1 MAELDIRDAQ
11 INVIR
16 FADSPESLNKVDV
29 ICKLT
34 PGDISLSPG
43 DISLY
48 NSKENKHRVVLSST
62 YNVKNLIKAL
72 EKAIELGWVE

>member
-16 FADSPESLNKVDV
+16 FANSPESLNKVDV

-34 PGDISLSPG
+34 PG

-62 YNVKNLIKAL
+62 YNVKNLIEAL

>member
-16 FADSPESLNKVDV
+16 FADSLNRVDV

-34 PGDISLSPG
+34 PGDI
-43 DISLY
+43 
-48 NSKENKHRVVLSST
+48 
-62 YNVKNLIKAL
+62 
-72 EKAIELGWVE
+72 

>member
-16 FADSPESLNKVDV
+16 FADSPNKVDV
-29 ICKLT
+29 ICKRY
-34 PGDISLSPG
+34 
-43 DISLY
+43 ISLY

>member
-1 MAELDIRDAQ
+1 MAEIDIRDAQ

-16 FADSPESLNKVDV
+16 FADSLNKADV

-34 PGDISLSPG
+34 PGAISLH
-43 DISLY
+43 
-48 NSKENKHRVVLSST
+48 NSKANRHRVVLSST
-62 YNVKNLIKAL
+62 YDVKNLIKAL

>member
-1 MAELDIRDAQ
+1 MKMAELDIRDAQ

-16 FADSPESLNKVDV
+16 FADSLNRVDV

-34 PGDISLSPG
+34 PG